1 MKTANELAPRMR
13 ALQIRPPEVGD
24 LASMLKVLADET
36 RLRIFA
42 LLTSGELCVCE
53 IVDLLDIPQSLVSNH
68 LRVLRRAGL
77 VRARRDEVDNRWVY
91 YSPIPEAVE
100 ALKSR
105 VLGVLDLT
113 QMDTSQANCWSEPRC
128 GDK

>member
-1 MKTANELAPRMR
+1 MKTTTELAPRMR
-13 ALQIRPPEVGD
+13 ALEIRPPEVRD
-24 LASMLKVLADET
+24 LAAMLKVLADET

-53 IVDLLDIPQSLVSNH
+53 IVDILDAPQSLVSNH

-77 VRARRDEVDNRWVY
+77 VRARRDEVDSRWVY
-91 YSPIPEAVE
+91 YSPVPEAVD
-100 ALKSR
+100 ALRSR
-105 VLGVLDLT
+105 LLQLLDLSH
-113 QMDTSQANCWSEPRC
+113 MEMSPAKCWSEPRC

>member
-1 MKTANELAPRMR
+1 MKATNVLAPRMR
-13 ALQIRPPEVGD
+13 ALKIRPPDVGE

-53 IVDLLDIPQSLVSNH
+53 MVDILDMPQSLVSNH
-68 LRVLRRAGL
+68 LGVLRRAGL
-77 VRARRDEVDNRWVY
+77 VRARRDEADNRWVY
-91 YSPIPEAVE
+91 YSPVPEAV
-100 ALKSR
+100 ASLKSR
-105 VLGVLDLT
+105 ILGLLDLS
-113 QMDTSQANCWSEPRC
+113 QMETSPADCWSEPRC

>member
-1 MKTANELAPRMR
+1 MKTAIGLAPQMR
-13 ALQIRPPEVGD
+13 ALKIQPPEVGD

-53 IVDLLDIPQSLVSNH
+53 IVDLLDIPQSLASNH

-91 YSPIPEAVE
+91 YSPVPEAVD

-105 VLGVLDLT
+105 VLGILDLSH
-113 QMDTSQANCWSEPRC
+113 METSPANCWAEPRC